1 MIKKE
6 VVEFKTVATVSTRVE
21 EDGRMYR
28 VAEYNSHVRVEVP
41 INPDGTVKWFDD
53 SQLLRDKKMV

>member
-6 VVEFKTVATVSTRVE
+6 VVEIKTVATLSTRVE

-28 VAEYNSHVRVEVP
+28 VAEYDSHVRVEVP

-53 SQLLRDKKMV
+53 SQLLRDKKVV

>member
-1 MIKKE
+1 MMNEKYE
-6 VVEFKTVATVSTRVE
+6 VRTTATLSIMAK

-28 VAEYNSHVRVEVP
+28 VAEYDSHVRVEVP

-53 SQLLRDKKMV
+53 SKLLRDKKVI

>member
-6 VVEFKTVATVSTRVE
+6 VVEFKTVATLSTRVE
-21 EDGRMYR
+21 EDGRLYR
-28 VAEYNSHVRVEVP
+28 VAEYDSHVRIEVP

-53 SQLLRDKKMV
+53 SKLLRDKKVV

>member
-1 MIKKE
+1 MTKDSIE
-6 VVEFKTVATVSTRVE
+6 VRTTATLSTMVK

-28 VAEYNSHVRVEVP
+28 VAEYDDKSQVAIP

-53 SQLLRDKKMV
+53 SKLLRDKKVV

>member
-6 VVEFKTVATVSTRVE
+6 VVEFKTVATLSTKVE

-28 VAEYNSHVRVEVP
+28 VAEYDSHVRIEVP
-41 INPDGTVKWFDD
+41 INPDGTVKYFDD
-53 SQLLRDKKMV
+53 SKLLRDKKVL

>member
-1 MIKKE
+1 MMNEKYE
-6 VVEFKTVATVSTRVE
+6 VRTTATLSIMVK

-28 VAEYNSHVRVEVP
+28 VAEYDSHVRVEVP

-53 SQLLRDKKMV
+53 SKLLRDKKVI

>member
-6 VVEFKTVATVSTRVE
+6 VVEFKTTATLSTMVK
-21 EDGRMYR
+21 EDGKLYR
-28 VAEYNSHVRVEVP
+28 VAEYDSHVRVEVP

-53 SQLLRDKKMV
+53 SQLLRNKKVV

>member
-1 MIKKE
+1 MMNERYE
-6 VVEFKTVATVSTRVE
+6 VRTVATLSTKVE

-28 VAEYNSHVRVEVP
+28 VAEYDNKSQVAIP

-53 SQLLRDKKMV
+53 SKLLRDKKVV

>member
-6 VVEFKTVATVSTRVE
+6 VVEIKKVATLSTRVE

-28 VAEYNSHVRVEVP
+28 VAEYDSHMRVEVP

-53 SQLLRDKKMV
+53 CKLLRDKKVI

>member
-6 VVEFKTVATVSTRVE
+6 VVEFKTVATLSTRVE

-28 VAEYNSHVRVEVP
+28 VAEYDSHVRIEVP
-41 INPDGTVKWFDD
+41 INPDGTVKYFDD
-53 SQLLRDKKMV
+53 SKLLRDKKVL